1 MKGFVRIG
9 LCFCMSLAFTI
20 AARAGEDK
28 EDTRE
33 AFTQSGF
40 SVIDVAPNDSEVNF
54 LVITQG
60 KSGNCGAL
68 YSYPPITL
76 LHQFSKSDPL
86 GCNPVSLTHFT
97 AYLASS
103 SFVLTTD
110 NGSVIDYS
118 EDGQVTATTSVPGA
132 YNVAVQAGAPP
143 DLRRPTTSEATLYVL
158 SNSGFNGT
166 VSTISVASDGT
177 LSAPSLIYT
186 FPSSLIPTFTYPLS
200 ITVGPDNAL
209 YGVSD
214 SGGSSQAQCEQAMN
228 GCGLVFRLRP
238 VTKHGSTTWTLDTL
252 YVFQGGT
259 DGSQPQGPLA
269 FDANGD
275 VYGATQLGGDLTS
288 TTSARC
294 TGPQFH
300 TIYGCGVVYKL
311 TKSGKFP
318 WREKVLHAFHDGS
331 DGAEPLGPVTLDAS
345 GNVFGTTVAGGDTK
359 GPNCTSSVLG
369 GRAAGCGV
377 VFELQQ
383 PAGKAWQELVLYAF
397 KGKKDGALPT
407 GPVSIDAT
415 DDVFGATWAG
425 GDTADCPA
433 GNARGWAAGCGVLY
447 QLSPNP

>member
-1 MKGFVRIG
+1 MKGFVIIG
-9 LCFCMSLAFTI
+9 LSFCMCLAFVI
-20 AARAGEDK
+20 AARAAYDK
-28 EDTRE
+28 SETRE
-33 AFTQSGF
+33 IFTKSGY
-40 SVIDVAPNDSEVNF
+40 SVVDVVPKSNDNIF
-54 LVITQG
+54 FVITQG
-60 KSGNCGAL
+60 TSGDCGAL
-68 YSYPPITL
+68 FSFPPIRL
-76 LHQFSKSDPL
+76 VHQFSKSDPL
-86 GCNPVSLTHFT
+86 GCNPVSVAFFNGVVVSNF
-97 AYLASS
+97 AA
-103 SFVLTTD
+103 VATD
-110 NGSVIDYS
+110 NGSVIEYS
-118 EDGQVTATTSVPGA
+118 EGGQVIATMSVPGA
-132 YNVAVQAGAPP
+132 YNVAVQAGTPP
-143 DLRRPTTSEATLYVL
+143 TDSRTTSAATLYVL
-158 SNSGFNGT
+158 SNSGFTGT
-166 VSTISVASDGT
+166 VYTIAVGSDGS

-186 FPSSLIPTFTYPLS
+186 FPSNVTPTFTYPQS

-214 SGGSSQAQCEQAMN
+214 SGGNTQTQCAQAMD
-228 GCGLVFRLRP
+228 GCGFVFRLRP
-238 VTKHGSTTWTLDTL
+238 VTKKGNTTWTLDTL
-252 YVFQGGT
+252 YVFQGGK
-259 DGSQPQGPLA
+259 DGNQPVGPLA

-300 TIYGCGVVYKL
+300 TIYGCGVVYTL

-318 WREKVLHAFHDGS
+318 WREKVLHAFRDAG

-345 GNVFGTTVAGGDTK
+345 GNVFGTTVAGGDTT

-397 KGKKDGALPT
+397 KGKKDGAQPT
-407 GPVSIDAT
+407 GPVTVDAA

-425 GDTADCPA
+425 GDTVDCAA